1 MAVLDLN
8 QTSLESLEVG
18 AVPILNSFFRRLQLR
33 EIFERHLTPPSPLA
47 GKAPALSPATIV
59 LVLLRNILLSRQ
71 PTYAIPQ
78 WLRGFVPDLFDLTP
92 NQARFFNDDRI
103 GRTLDRLF
111 RCSQPALLTD
121 IILQAI
127 RAFAIDLARFHQDT
141 TSITFHGNYPNSRP
155 DSPAP
160 HITFGYNKDHRPD
173 LKQLI
178 WSLVVSADGA
188 IPVHFHLHPG
198 NTTDDQVHQQTWLT
212 LRQLA
217 GTADFCYVADCK
229 LASSENMRF
238 IADQHGTFLTILPRT
253 RKEMAEFEDY
263 GKQHPISWQEVRRD
277 PPRRQ
282 NDPDSVYHGWESP
295 TLTKEGFRLL
305 WYRSS
310 QKLHVDQEQ
319 RSQRLATARLQL
331 QQLQQRAT
339 DTATVATLQEA
350 SDKILK
356 QYQVEDFLHVTI
368 ERLMRKEYKQ
378 RGPGRP
384 GPNTLYDQVEVSSFV
399 VNVVEDKTAL
409 QAAARW
415 DGLFP
420 LVTNSP
426 TFTLKEALDKYKYQ
440 PFLEKRHQQL
450 KSVLE
455 VAPVF
460 LKNPERVASM
470 LLLYFV
476 SLLVYALIE
485 RELRQRM
492 QQEGVEE
499 LHLYPE
505 MRATMR
511 PTADLAL
518 AAFVGWRRHHLL
530 DASGTLL
537 KSFHDPLPA
546 EAKMVLHLLNVDSQ
560 PYQA

>member
-1 MAVLDLN
+1 VLDLN
-8 QTSLESLEVG
+8 QTRLESLEVG
-18 AVPILNSFFRRLQLR
+18 AVPILNSFFRRLRLR
-33 EIFERHLTPPSPLA
+33 EIFERHLTPPSSLS
-47 GKAPALSPATIV
+47 GKEPALSPVTVV

-71 PTYAIPQ
+71 AMYAIPQ

-103 GRTLDRLF
+103 GRTLDHLF
-111 RCSQPALLTD
+111 RCSQPALVTD
-121 IILQAI
+121 IVLQAI
-127 RAFAIDLARFHQDT
+127 RAFDIDLAQFHQDT
-141 TSITFHGNYPNSRP
+141 TSVTVHGDYPNS
-155 DSPAP
+155 SPAGAAP
-160 HITFGYNKDHRPD
+160 HITFGFNKDHRPD

-188 IPVHFHLHPG
+188 VPVHFQLHPG

-229 LASSENMRF
+229 LASSANMRF

-253 RKEMAEFEDY
+253 RKEMDAFEDY
-263 GKQHPISWQEVRRD
+263 GKQHPIPWQEVRRD

-295 TLTKEGFRLL
+295 TLSKEGFRVL

-310 QKLHVDQEQ
+310 QKLHIDQEQ

-339 DTATVATLQEA
+339 GTATVATLREA

-368 ERLMRKEYKQ
+368 ERQVRKEYKQ

-399 VNVVEDKTAL
+399 VNVAEDKVAL

-492 QQEGVEE
+492 QQEGLEE

-530 DASGTLL
+530 DTTGTML
-537 KSFHDPLPA
+537 KSFHDSLPA
-546 EAKMVLHLLNVDSQ
+546 EARMVLRLLNVDPQ
-560 PYQA
+560 PYEA

>member
-1 MAVLDLN
+1 MLDLN

-155 DSPAP
+155 DSATP

-217 GTADFCYVADCK
+217 GTSDFCYVADCK
-229 LASSENMRF
+229 LASSANMRF

-253 RKEMAEFEDY
+253 RKEMDEFEDY

-339 DTATVATLQEA
+339 DTATVATLREA

-368 ERLMRKEYKQ
+368 ERQVRKEYKQ
-378 RGPGRP
+378 CGPGRP

-399 VNVVEDKTAL
+399 VNVAEDKAAL

>member
-1 MAVLDLN
+1 VLDLN

-18 AVPILNSFFRRLQLR
+18 AVPILNSFFQRLQLR
-33 EIFERHLTPPSPLA
+33 EIFERHMPPPSPQA
-47 GKAPALSPATIV
+47 TTAPALSSATIV

-71 PTYAIPQ
+71 PMYAIPQ
-78 WLRGFVPDLFDLTP
+78 WLRGFVPELFDLVPT
-92 NQARFFNDDRI
+92 QARFFNDDRI

-127 RAFAIDLARFHQDT
+127 RAFHIDLSQFHQDT
-141 TSITFHGNYPNSRP
+141 TSVSFHGDYQSSKP
-155 DSPAP
+155 DGAAP

-198 NTTDDQVHQQTWLT
+198 NTSDDQLHQQTWLT

-217 GTADFCYVADCK
+217 GTSDFCYVADCK

-253 RKEMAEFEDY
+253 RKEMDDFADY
-263 GKQHPISWQEVRRD
+263 GQQHPIPWQEVRRD
-277 PPRRQ
+277 TNPRRKD
-282 NDPDSVYHGWESP
+282 DPDVVYHGWESP
-295 TLTKEGFRLL
+295 NRSKEGFRVL

-310 QKLHVDQEQ
+310 QKLHLDQEQ
-319 RSQRLATARLQL
+319 RARRLAAARLQL
-331 QQLQQRAT
+331 RQLQQRSNGN
-339 DTATVATLQEA
+339 ATVGALQEA
-350 SDKILK
+350 SNNILAK
-356 QYQVEDFLHVTI
+356 NQVETFLQVTVERHV
-368 ERLMRKEYKQ
+368 RQEYKQ
-378 RGPGRP
+378 QGPGRP
-384 GPNTLYDQVEVSSFV
+384 GPNTLYEQVEVSSFV
-399 VNVVEDKTAL
+399 VNVVENAAAL

-420 LVTNSP
+420 LITNSP
-426 TFTLKEALDKYKYQ
+426 TFTLKDALDKYKYQ

-460 LKNPERVASM
+460 LKKPERVASL

-485 RELRQRM
+485 RELRQCM
-492 QQEGVEE
+492 LDEKVDE

-505 MRATMR
+505 MRPTMR

-518 AAFVGWRRHHLL
+518 SGFLGWRRHHLL
-530 DASGTLL
+530 DATGTLL
-537 KSFHDPLPA
+537 RMFHDPLPS
-546 EAKMVLHLLNVDSQ
+546 EARMVLRLLAVDPR
-560 PYQA
+560 PYLP